1 MMRCRSKLRL
11 IFFCVLLEVG
21 LTQKQDQLIL
31 KENMHWKKA
40 QFKRIDYQSNK
51 EVGSLGIEKPPDL
64 GFTLSRN
71 RRKEKRRFY
80 TWLWY
85 LSLLQLKD
93 TLEQIVGSLE
103 TGYLRNGS
111 SDCSPMARLAFFSY
125 SGSGK
130 DEEQDKDVR
139 NSRKRPLPEIAPDC
153 SNFEDEGRVWRWRW
167 KMEWI

>member
-1 MMRCRSKLRL
+1 
-11 IFFCVLLEVG
+11 
-21 LTQKQDQLIL
+21 LTQRKDKLML
-31 KENMHWKKA
+31 KETKKWQKA
-40 QFKRIDYQSNK
+40 QLKGVDYQSNS

-64 GFTLSRN
+64 GFTPLSRN
-71 RRKEKRRFY
+71 RRREKRRFY

-85 LSLLQLKD
+85 LTLLQLKG

-103 TGYLRNGS
+103 MGYLRNRS

-139 NSRKRPLPEIAPDC
+139 NSRKRPLPGIAPDC